1 MLKVGDTIQ
10 YNGVDAKVTEVQDS
24 NFVVYV
30 TDKSGGYHTT
40 IKLPE
45 LESYKKIQ
53 EVLGAFEEQSET
65 AAKPKRYNNGSIE
78 VWDAIDQLG
87 FDYFQGAITKY
98 IARYKDKNGP
108 EDLLKAINYC
118 IKLIANETKIDYY
131 ELHKL
136 SPEELAKRIKK

>member
-1 MLKVGDTIQ
+1 MVKVGDIIK
-10 YNGVDAKVTEVQDS
+10 YNGKDAKVTQVYPWGY
-24 NFVVYV
+24 VIYV
-30 TDKSGGYHTT
+30 TDNSGGYHQS
-40 IKLPE
+40 LPLSD
-45 LESYKKIQ
+45 LESHK
-53 EVLGAFEEQSET
+53 ETLDAFEEQSET

-108 EDLLKAINYC
+108 EDLVKAINYC
-118 IKLIANETKIDYY
+118 VKMIAMETKLDYY

-136 SPEELAKRIKK
+136 SPEQLAKRIKK